1 MCSAEKSKPNFF
13 RIVLFLF
20 RSLCWIVFNVR
31 LDDEVKRNTFAIKN
45 SKAQIIMS
53 YICHYKEGLCN
64 EQKRGENAYIST
76 ETNFLKRT
84 FILRLLCHLP
94 HRYKIHLVRAKNIY
108 PPSLRLRQL
117 SSTQTCCNMLEPTQP
132 PLYRLLKYTP
142 VQVTVLLTDP
152 HRPYQSLSHC
162 EARSRPFRRNLRRER
177 LSHDRIVF
185 AFCARNNRTLR
196 ERKAYGE
203 MTGYCEYVHLFSHLL
218 IKLNVATKLRL
229 CSPSIP
235 EKRS

>member
-1 MCSAEKSKPNFF
+1 M
-13 RIVLFLF
+13 
-20 RSLCWIVFNVR
+20 
-31 LDDEVKRNTFAIKN
+31 
-45 SKAQIIMS
+45 
-53 YICHYKEGLCN
+53 HN
-64 EQKRGENAYIST
+64 ERGENAYV
-76 ETNFLKRT
+76 KRICSGDQ
-84 FILRLLCHLP
+84 FFQENLIFVLRPLSHLP
-94 HRYKIHLVRAKNIY
+94 HRWKIHLVRAKNIC
-108 PPSLRLRQL
+108 PLSLRVRQL
-117 SSTQTCCNMLEPTQP
+117 SSTQTCCNMLEQSPQS

-203 MTGYCEYVHLFSHLL
+203 MTGYCEYVHLFSLFL

-229 CSPSIP
+229 CSPTIP